1 MAKRIEL
8 SDLELRMLKLNVS
21 GEFAPMVATEEE
33 AEAMNSVIDKAD
45 KLMEELNAY
54 EELDNS
60 LMEWFLNKYEA
71 QETNAE

>member
-1 MAKRIEL
+1 
-8 SDLELRMLKLNVS
+8 MLKQNVN
-21 GEFAPMVATEEE
+21 GEFSPMVATEEE